1 MSKQTLQKK
10 VAIGMDIGG
19 TDIKSAVVN
28 EKGVLLHR
36 FSIPT
41 QSHKSSEIILKNILK
56 SFAKQKKWAQEQ
68 NFHIVGV
75 GLGIPGIVSLQGVVH
90 RSPHFPAW
98 VDYPVQKELA
108 EKIAFP
114 IVVDNDANMAAL
126 GEGWKGA
133 GQKSKNFVML
143 TLGTG
148 IGGGIVI
155 DQKIFKGDSGF
166 AGEIG
171 HLVLHKDGYACTCGG
186 QGCLELYASASGLE
200 KVSPFEAKK
209 LYKMALQG
217 NKKAKKILD
226 CLGENLGAGIASV
239 VNILDI
245 EQVLIGGGLSAAWKV
260 MISGIRRGVQKHI
273 YPSTAARIRVLK
285 AKLGN
290 QAGVVGAAKAAFLL
304 DSSWS

>member
-1 MSKQTLQKK
+1 MKSKQTFQKK
-10 VAIGMDIGG
+10 VAIGIDIGG
-19 TDIKSAVVN
+19 TDIKSAVVS
-28 EKGVLLHR
+28 EKGEFLHAL
-36 FSIPT
+36 SIPT
-41 QSHKSSEIILKNILK
+41 QSHKSSEVILKNILK
-56 SFAKQKKWAQEQ
+56 SFLKQKKWAQSRKLQ
-68 NFHIVGV
+68 IMGV
-75 GLGIPGIVSLQGVVH
+75 GLGIPGIVSLHGRVH

-98 VDYPVQKELA
+98 IDYPIQKKLA
-108 EKIAFP
+108 EKISFP

-133 GQKSKNFVML
+133 TQKSRNFVLL

-155 DQKIFKGDSGF
+155 DRKIFRGDSGF

-171 HLVLHKDGYACTCGG
+171 HLVLHKDGYACSCGG

-209 LYKMALQG
+209 LYKLALRG
-217 NKKAKKILD
+217 NKKAKKIFD

-245 EQVLIGGGLSAAWKV
+245 EHVVIGGGLSAAWKV
-260 MISGIRRGVQKHI
+260 FIPGLRRGVKKHI
-273 YPSTAARIRVLK
+273 YPSTAQRISVMQAR
-285 AKLGN
+285 LGN
-290 QAGVVGAAKAAFLL
+290 NAGVVGAAKAAFLL
-304 DSSWS
+304 ES